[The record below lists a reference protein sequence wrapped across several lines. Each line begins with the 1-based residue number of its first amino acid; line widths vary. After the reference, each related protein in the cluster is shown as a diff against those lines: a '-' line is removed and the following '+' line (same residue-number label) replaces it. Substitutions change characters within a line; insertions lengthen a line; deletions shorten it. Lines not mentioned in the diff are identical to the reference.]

1 MDPRIATKK
10 WLLTVER
17 IEKKIDRL
25 LEIAD
30 KTNPNGPSAGEDP
43 GLAPIG
49 ASGADDEPGVPD
61 LSPQPVS
68 AQKRPKA
75 AVTGG

>member
-17 IEKKIDRL
+17 IERKIDRL
-25 LEIAD
+25 LAVLDRE
-30 KTNPNGPSAGEDP
+30 GPGD
-43 GLAPIG
+43 APIG
-49 ASGADDEPGVPD
+49 AGEPGVPD
-61 LSPQPVS
+61 LSPAP